1 MHIFRR
7 KIHIHLC
14 IQKKCFIFACYF
26 AQSMEESKFT
36 PEEEMMI
43 NKEFNALLD
52 DYAHTAHQQ
61 KVEIITK
68 AFQFANM
75 AHRGVRRL
83 SGEPYIMHPLA
94 VARIVVKE
102 IGLGSTSICAALLH
116 DVVEDT
122 NYSVDNIAE
131 NFNEKIAEIVDGLTK
146 INGDKFDTQDEKE
159 ATNIRKLVL
168 TMAKDV
174 RVILIKLADRL
185 HNMRT
190 MDAQPNE
197 KQRKISAETMHIY
210 APLANRLGMFPIKSE
225 LEDLSFRY
233 LYPEE
238 YQDVASKLA
247 MVEDAQM
254 ENFNKFVEPIKVKLD
269 AMNIEYSVTARIKS
283 VYSIWEKMQ
292 KKNVP
297 FEDVYDLLAARIVFK
312 PNGKVPE
319 QEQCW
324 VIYSAIT
331 RLYRPHPERIRDWI
345 STPKANGYEALHVT
359 LMSPTGQW
367 IEVQIRSERMHELA
381 EKGLAAHWKYK
392 EGEHGKGSMEESQLD
407 DWLQE
412 LKKVLEHPDQDAMEF
427 VDNLK
432 LNLFAKEIFVFTPNG
447 DIQTIPMGSSVL
459 DFAYQIHS
467 YLGDHCIGA
476 KVNKKM
482 VSLSYTL
489 KSGDQVEILTSEK
502 QEPELEWLNCVRSAK
517 AQDALKRHFYD
528 NNTPKR
534 RSPKPRPETLVVRGH
549 DTFGVLIR
557 ILEIVSK
564 QMHLSLEAIYAETQ
578 ENGMFQCEMEFN
590 VVSELTVSVL
600 IHALEDIKELTS
612 IERIPNRIR
621 THELKKSTNIQKP

>member
-1 MHIFRR
+1 
-7 KIHIHLC
+7 
-14 IQKKCFIFACYF
+14 
-26 AQSMEESKFT
+26 MEESKFT

-247 MVEDAQM
+247 MVEEAQM

-331 RLYRPHPERIRDWI
+331 A
-345 STPKANGYEALHVT
+345 S
-359 LMSPTGQW
+359 
-367 IEVQIRSERMHELA
+367 
-381 EKGLAAHWKYK
+381 
-392 EGEHGKGSMEESQLD
+392 
-407 DWLQE
+407 
-412 LKKVLEHPDQDAMEF
+412 
-427 VDNLK
+427 
-432 LNLFAKEIFVFTPNG
+432 
-447 DIQTIPMGSSVL
+447 
-459 DFAYQIHS
+459 
-467 YLGDHCIGA
+467 
-476 KVNKKM
+476 
-482 VSLSYTL
+482 
-489 KSGDQVEILTSEK
+489 
-502 QEPELEWLNCVRSAK
+502 
-517 AQDALKRHFYD
+517 
-528 NNTPKR
+528 
-534 RSPKPRPETLVVRGH
+534 
-549 DTFGVLIR
+549 
-557 ILEIVSK
+557 
-564 QMHLSLEAIYAETQ
+564 
-578 ENGMFQCEMEFN
+578 
-590 VVSELTVSVL
+590 
-600 IHALEDIKELTS
+600 
-612 IERIPNRIR
+612 
-621 THELKKSTNIQKP
+621 